1 MFSNAKYFKSAI
13 RISQANQ
20 KTCTNV
26 SCITCKIEKNCFLRC
41 QVEVPLR
48 VVQLGNTENGAI
60 RMVLK

>member
-1 MFSNAKYFKSAI
+1 MFSNVKYFKSAI

-26 SCITCKIEKNCFLRC
+26 SWVTYKIEKNCFLRC
-41 QVEVPLR
+41 QVEAPLR

-60 RMVLK
+60 RMVP